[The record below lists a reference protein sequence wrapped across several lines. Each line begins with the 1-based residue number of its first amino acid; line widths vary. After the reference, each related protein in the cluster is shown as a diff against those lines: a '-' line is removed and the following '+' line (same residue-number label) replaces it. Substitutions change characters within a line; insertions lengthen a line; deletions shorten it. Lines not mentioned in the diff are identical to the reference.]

1 MKLAPLVVAASTLSL
16 GLFAFAQAK
25 TEAPAETAAPAE
37 ASAPAE
43 ADAPAEA
50 ATSVTVEEAKADPAN
65 WRAVDPER
73 LFIFDTNK
81 GRILIEAFPEVA
93 PKHYAQFSAII
104 RSGDF
109 DGTTFH
115 RVINGFMAQGGDI
128 FALKGRESGLP
139 DIPGEFTYRR
149 DPAKLPL
156 NFAIGPAD
164 TAKYG
169 YVNGFPMMTQASFFS
184 EMSKDGLVESWIP
197 HCRGVVSTARTSDPD
212 SANSQFFLMRDTSQH
227 LDKQYTAWGR
237 VVQGEDVVLAIKAGK
252 ESLNGEVALPDIL
265 MSAKVAADLPKGE
278 RPNVWVERTDGPI
291 FMAANADVD
300 EDMNVC
306 DLPSVPAVV
315 ER

>member
-16 GLFAFAQAK
+16 GLMAHAQTPTDA
-25 TEAPAETAAPAE
+25 AETAA
-37 ASAPAE
+37 APA
-43 ADAPAEA
+43 PAVA
-50 ATSVTVEEAKADPAN
+50 ATTVIEAKADPAN
-65 WRAVDPER
+65 WRAVDAER

-93 PKHYAQFSAII
+93 PKHYDQFSKLI
-104 RSGDF
+104 RSGDL

-128 FALKGRESGLP
+128 YALKGRESGLP

-149 DPAKLPL
+149 NPAEMPL
-156 NFAIGPAD
+156 TFAIGPAD

-184 EMSKDGLVESWIP
+184 EMSKDGMVESWIP
-197 HCRGVVSTARTSDPD
+197 HCRGVVSTARTSDPN

-227 LDKQYTAWGR
+227 LDKEYTAWGR

-265 MSAKVAADLPKGE
+265 MQTKVAADLPKGE
-278 RPNVWVERTDGPI
+278 RPNVWIERTDGPN
-291 FMAANADVD
+291 FMAAHADID
-300 EDMNVC
+300 EDLNVC

>member
-16 GLFAFAQAK
+16 GLIAHAQTPTDA
-25 TEAPAETAAPAE
+25 AETAAAPVPAAE
-37 ASAPAE
+37 A
-43 ADAPAEA
+43 
-50 ATSVTVEEAKADPAN
+50 VTVDEAKADPAN

-93 PKHYAQFSAII
+93 PKHYDQFSKLI
-104 RSGDF
+104 RSGDL

-128 FALKGRESGLP
+128 YALKGRESGLP

-149 DPAKLPL
+149 NPAEMPL
-156 NFAIGPAD
+156 TFAIGPAD

-169 YVNGFPMMTQASFFS
+169 YVNGFPMMTQASFFG
-184 EMSKDGLVESWIP
+184 EMSKDGMVESWIP
-197 HCRGVVSTARTSDPD
+197 HCRGVVSTARTSDPN

-227 LDKQYTAWGR
+227 LDKEYTAWGR

-252 ESLNGEVALPDIL
+252 ESMNGEVALPDIL
-265 MSAKVAADLPKGE
+265 MHTKVASDLPKGE
-278 RPNVWVERTDGPI
+278 RPNVWVERTDGPN
-291 FMAANADVD
+291 FMAAHADID
-300 EDMNVC
+300 EDLNVC

>member
-16 GLFAFAQAK
+16 GLMAHAQTPTDA
-25 TEAPAETAAPAE
+25 AETAA
-37 ASAPAE
+37 APA
-43 ADAPAEA
+43 PAVA
-50 ATSVTVEEAKADPAN
+50 ATTVKEAKADPAN
-65 WRAVDPER
+65 WRAVDAER

-93 PKHYAQFSAII
+93 PKHYDQFSKLI
-104 RSGDF
+104 RSGDL

-128 FALKGRESGLP
+128 YALKGRESGLP

-149 DPAKLPL
+149 NPAEMPL
-156 NFAIGPAD
+156 TFAIGPAD

-184 EMSKDGLVESWIP
+184 EMSKDGMVESWIP
-197 HCRGVVSTARTSDPD
+197 HCRGVVSTARTSDPN

-227 LDKQYTAWGR
+227 LDKEYTAWGR

-265 MSAKVAADLPKGE
+265 MQTKVAADLPKGE
-278 RPNVWVERTDGPI
+278 RPNVWIERTDGPN
-291 FMAANADVD
+291 FMAAHADID
-300 EDMNVC
+300 EDLNVC

>member
-16 GLFAFAQAK
+16 GLMAHAQTPTDA
-25 TEAPAETAAPAE
+25 AETAA
-37 ASAPAE
+37 APA
-43 ADAPAEA
+43 PAVA
-50 ATSVTVEEAKADPAN
+50 ATTVEEAKADPAN
-65 WRAVDPER
+65 WRTVDPER

-93 PKHYAQFSAII
+93 PKHYDQFSKLI
-104 RSGDF
+104 RSGDL

-128 FALKGRESGLP
+128 YALKGRESGLP

-149 DPAKLPL
+149 NPAEMPL
-156 NFAIGPAD
+156 TFAIGPAD

-184 EMSKDGLVESWIP
+184 EMSKDGMVESWIP
-197 HCRGVVSTARTSDPD
+197 HCRGVVSTARTSDPN

-227 LDKQYTAWGR
+227 LDKEYTAWGR

-265 MSAKVAADLPKGE
+265 MHTKVAADLPKGE
-278 RPNVWVERTDGPI
+278 RPNVWVERTDGPN
-291 FMAANADVD
+291 FMAAHADID
-300 EDMNVC
+300 EDLNVC